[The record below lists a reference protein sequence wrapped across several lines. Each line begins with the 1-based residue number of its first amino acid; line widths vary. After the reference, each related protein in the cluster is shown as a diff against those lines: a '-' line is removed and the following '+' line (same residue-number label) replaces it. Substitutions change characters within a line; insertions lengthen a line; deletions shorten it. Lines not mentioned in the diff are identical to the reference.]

1 MSKKIHFIGVKG
13 VGMAALA
20 TYAKE
25 AGFEVTGS
33 DNEQSFVTDPILK
46 KIDLVA
52 TPFAVKNLS
61 YNPDMVVISAA
72 YDKENVELKEAKKKH
87 LEIKTYSEA
96 LGYFSQDRQVIAV
109 AGIHGKTTT
118 AAMIAWI
125 LTQANLDPS
134 FIVGAGE
141 IKNFLTNAHFGQ
153 GDYFVLEA
161 DEYRKSGEDSTSKF
175 LDLRPKIEIISS
187 IEMDHPDLFSSEE
200 AVYNAFYK
208 FACRL
213 PRDGFIVLCLDYIK
227 ARKLQRS
234 LVDRN
239 FETYG
244 FSDGV
249 EWKIIDF
256 SEDEEI
262 TAFSLIR
269 SSGEKVGPFKLIVP
283 GEINVLNAAAAVI
296 TCLKIGVEEKGI
308 KKYLGKF
315 AGVKRRFEKIA
326 EVKNVTIIDDYAH
339 HPRSIK
345 KTLEAAKN
353 KFPNAKIWCIFQPH
367 TYSRTKTLLSDFA
380 KSFQSADKVIITDI
394 YASER
399 ENKPTISGQDL
410 ANAVRENQRSTR
422 FIPEWSKIRQD
433 LADSVIGSSIIITM
447 GAGDIYKLA
456 EQIYQDLKS
465 ANG

>member
-1 MSKKIHFIGVKG
+1 MKKIHFIGVKG

-20 TYAKE
+20 TFAKE

-33 DNEQSFVTDPILK
+33 DNDQSFVTDPILK
-46 KIDLVA
+46 KIGLLA
-52 TPFAVKNLS
+52 TPFDAENLTS
-61 YNPDMVVISAA
+61 NPDMVVISAA

-96 LGYFSQDRQVIAV
+96 LAYFSQDRQVIAV

-141 IKNFLTNAHFGQ
+141 IKNLSTSAHFGQ

-175 LDLRPKIEIISS
+175 LDLTPKIEIISS
-187 IEMDHPDLFSSEE
+187 IEMDHPDLFYSEE

-213 PRDGFIVLCLDYIK
+213 PRNGFIVLCLDYVK

-244 FSDGV
+244 FAEDA

-256 SEDEEI
+256 SEDEEY
-262 TAFSLIR
+262 TTFSLIHD
-269 SSGEKVGPFKLIVP
+269 GEKVGPFKLIVP

-308 KKYLGKF
+308 KKYLAKF
-315 AGVKRRFEKIA
+315 EGVKRRFEKIGQI
-326 EVKNVTIIDDYAH
+326 KNITIIDDYAH

-345 KTLEAAKN
+345 KTLEAAKS

-380 KSFQSADKVIITDI
+380 GSFESADKVIITDI

-399 ENKPTISGQDL
+399 ESKPTISGQDL
-410 ANAVRENQRSTR
+410 ANAVKANQRSVR

-433 LADSVIGSSIIITM
+433 IGDSVIDDALIITM

-456 EQIYQDLKS
+456 DQIYEDLKGS
-465 ANG
+465 NG